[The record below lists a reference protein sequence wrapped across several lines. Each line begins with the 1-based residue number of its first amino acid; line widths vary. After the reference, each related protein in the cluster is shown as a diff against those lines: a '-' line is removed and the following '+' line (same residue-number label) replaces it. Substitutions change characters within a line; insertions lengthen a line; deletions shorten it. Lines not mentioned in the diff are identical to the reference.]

1 MKKDYMKPQGNVVAI
16 QVNENVA
23 TSGQEHTTEVSS
35 GVQYAIIG
43 TQAYIMGNTDYA
55 RTSTGDEKLDRF
67 YDLILTYLHGLSN
80 CRFNPNGDQ

>member
-1 MKKDYMKPQGNVVAI
+1 MKKDYMKPEGNVVSI

-23 TSGQEHTTEVSS
+23 TSGQEHTTEAYY

-55 RTSTGDEKLDRF
+55 NTSTGDEKLDRF

>member
-1 MKKDYMKPQGNVVAI
+1 MKKDYMKPEGNVVSI

-23 TSGQEHTTEVSS
+23 TSGQEHTTEVYS

-55 RTSTGDEKLDRF
+55 KTSTGDEKLDRF

>member
-1 MKKDYMKPQGNVVAI
+1 MKKDYMKPEGNVVSI

-23 TSGQEHTTEVSS
+23 TSGQEHTTEVPS

-80 CRFNPNGDQ
+80 CRFNPNVDQ

>member
-80 CRFNPNGDQ
+80 CRFNPNVDQ